1 MSLTKNQT
9 FALRAFR
16 SAGHFHIPP
25 ECGGQTVEVG
35 YAASEEY
42 IYRRF
47 LDQSDRTSTIVAL
60 CRPADGSPFDPWN
73 GHPKLGRR
81 VGTIYRGPHSDEPA
95 RVDEDADA

>member
-1 MSLTKNQT
+1 MNLTRNQT

-16 SAGHFHIPP
+16 GAGNFHVPP

-42 IYRRF
+42 IFRRF
-47 LDQSDRTSTIVAL
+47 LDQSDRTSTIVAF

-81 VGTIYRGPHSDEPA
+81 VGVIYRGPHADEPA